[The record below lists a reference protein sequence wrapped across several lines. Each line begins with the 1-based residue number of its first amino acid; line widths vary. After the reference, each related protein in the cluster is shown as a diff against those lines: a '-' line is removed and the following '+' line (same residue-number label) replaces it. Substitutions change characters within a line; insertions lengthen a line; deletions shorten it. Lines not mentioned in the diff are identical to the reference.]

1 MRTAPGLCL
10 KRYRALDLMEWIW
23 GYLQLVFVLEM
34 RTQRVTLVKIL
45 PTVVKW
51 ANVGL
56 DLQRRAVKQLTSR
69 QLWMIG
75 AKALCYGCRI
85 TLLDVVSIA
94 LYRFITT
101 TSYINICFFVRRVNH
116 N

>member
-1 MRTAPGLCL
+1 MSEKISRAGPNGMDMGLFTAGVRLGNENAKSDTCEDSANSCQVGECGS
-10 KRYRALDLMEWIW
+10 R
-23 GYLQLVFVLEM
+23 
-34 RTQRVTLVKIL
+34 
-45 PTVVKW
+45 PTKTCC
-51 ANVGL
+51 
-56 DLQRRAVKQLTSR
+56 QAVNEPPAMDD
-69 QLWMIG
+69 W